1 MSKFISLEEKIY
13 NTDNDFFAQLNEL
26 NFYVVESTDTKI
38 IAEHATTKAILEIFV
53 EDDIIGC
60 NIKNALGKKYF
71 ASILILGFCN
81 KDTIKSLDELI
92 MFLKEKSFTD
102 FINVDSNTQN
112 DTIIL
117 TDTQKDIKSICES
130 ISDLLIYKNKKYG
143 NSALEPKNIFY
154 KGNAETSILIRLD
167 DKIGRITN
175 SGNLY
180 INDICDIIGYLILY
194 LVLKGVKVE
203 DIQKLKD

>member
-1 MSKFISLEEKIY
+1 MSEFISLEGKIY
-13 NTDNDFFAQLNEL
+13 NTDNDFYAQLNEL
-26 NFYVVESTDTKI
+26 DFYVVESTDTKI
-38 IAEHATTKAILEIFV
+38 IAEHATTKAILEIFIENGV
-53 EDDIIGC
+53 IGF

-71 ASILILGFCN
+71 VNTFILGYCNEDTIPRLDEILIFLN
-81 KDTIKSLDELI
+81 K
-92 MFLKEKSFTD
+92 KSFTD

-112 DTIIL
+112 DTITL
-117 TDTQKDIKSICES
+117 TDTQKDIKTICES